1 MEVVMTRSTLAGLLL
16 LALLGAPP
24 CARAHDEA
32 APPKKLG
39 TVAFAN
45 SCAPQAQESF
55 ERGVALLHSFAF
67 VAGEQAFREA
77 LDRDPACA
85 IATWGIATIRVGNT
99 FAPTGASPEDA
110 QRALEVIDRGRAIG
124 AKTERERAYVEAI
137 AAYYDHFAERLQR
150 ARIQAL
156 ADAFEALANRYGDDD
171 EAQIFSALYLTASQ
185 SPADKSYAGAL
196 KAAAILEAQF
206 ARHPDHPGVAHY
218 LIHSYDYPP
227 IAQKGLPAALCYA
240 DIAPD
245 ASHAHHM
252 PSHIFTRVGAWRES
266 IDTNARSIAAAKAEN
281 NGGSVLHAMDYTVY
295 ADLQLARD
303 SDADAIVREARSIS
317 TPAVVSVYARAA
329 IPARYA
335 VERDQWAE
343 AAALSDPPDS
353 KFPYTEAMTLFA
365 RAVGAARS
373 GNPGAAEK
381 DVVRLAAIAAALDA
395 AKIGPARLR
404 CNVSALPPGSPLLR
418 AGATRPWASCARPQ
432 TGKMP
437 ARRAPYPLVASCR
450 RVNFSA
456 TCCSKAAAP
465 TMHLPPMKP
474 LWSPIRSGCAVSTAP
489 ARLQP
494 RATTPTRRATTSAAW
509 STWPRPTARV
519 RKSPRRARTSPPN
532 NRS

>member
-1 MEVVMTRSTLAGLLL
+1 MEAVMIRSTLAGFLL

-55 ERGVALLHSFAF
+55 QRGVALLHSFAF

-77 LDRDPACA
+77 LDRDPGCA
-85 IATWGIATIRVGNT
+85 IATWGIAAIRIGNT

-110 QRALEVIDRGRAIG
+110 QRALEAVERGRAIG
-124 AKTERERAYVEAI
+124 AKTERERAYIEAV

-156 ADAFEALANRYGDDD
+156 ADAFHALAQRYGDDD
-171 EAQIFSALYLTASQ
+171 EAQIYSALYLTASQ
-185 SPADKSYAGAL
+185 SPADKSYARAL
-196 KAAAILEAQF
+196 KAAAILETQF

-266 IDTNARSIAAAKAEN
+266 IDTNARSIEAAKAEN
-281 NGGSVLHAMDYTVY
+281 NGSSALHAMDYAVY

-303 SDADAIVREARSIS
+303 SDADAIVSEARSIS
-317 TPAVVSVYARAA
+317 TPAVVSIYARAA

-343 AAALSDPPDS
+343 AAALPDPPES
-353 KFPYTEAMTLFA
+353 KYSYTEAMTLFA

-381 DVVRLAAIAAALDA
+381 DVVRLAGIAAVLDA
-395 AKIGPARLR
+395 AKNDYWAGEVEVQRLGAAAWIAFATGKREEALALMRAAADKEDASEKGAISPGRILPARELLGDMLLESGRAEDALAAYEAALITDPKRLR
-404 CNVSALPPGSPLLR
+404 SFYG
-418 AGATRPWASCARPQ
+418 AGQAAAASNNADKARYYFGRLVDMADPDSTRPEIAKAR
-432 TGKMP
+432 
-437 ARRAPYPLVASCR
+437 AYVA
-450 RVNFSA
+450 A
-456 TCCSKAAAP
+456 K
-465 TMHLPPMKP
+465 
-474 LWSPIRSGCAVSTAP
+474 
-489 ARLQP
+489 
-494 RATTPTRRATTSAAW
+494 
-509 STWPRPTARV
+509 
-519 RKSPRRARTSPPN
+519 
-532 NRS
+532 